1 MAVSTS
7 FSGAKLEALLLKC
20 ASSNAATTIS
30 TTHFSL
36 LGKSRKTLVQTH
48 RGAIRCE
55 VSASDVSVDP
65 TKKPSSISALE
76 QLKTSAVDRK

>member
-7 FSGAKLEALLLKC
+7 FSGVKLEALLLKC
-20 ASSNAATTIS
+20 ASSNAT

-36 LGKSRKTLVQTH
+36 LGRNRKTLVQTH

-65 TKKPSSISALE
+65 TKKPSTISALE
-76 QLKTSAVDRK
+76 QLKTSAADRK